1 MFGLCSHLALFA
13 LIAALTGIQNDL
25 FKLIAFEKI
34 GHFARIQN
42 VVDILE
48 ELLLHDLAVDQQECY
63 RLVFNLKKNIFYI
76 FNTICSR
83 SVRVLAPYPCD
94 AIKYAQIFVERIQ
107 IVVSPHLDL
116 PAIVFIDVRC
126 QSCQ

>member
-1 MFGLCSHLALFA
+1 MYELRSHLALFA

-25 FKLIAFEKI
+25 FKLIALEEI

-42 VVDILE
+42 VVDILK

-76 FNTICSR
+76 FNAICSR
-83 SVRVLAPYPCD
+83 SKCKSTYPCD

>member
-13 LIAALTGIQNDL
+13 LIAALTRIQNDL

-48 ELLLHDLAVDQQECY
+48 ELLLHDLAVDQ
-63 RLVFNLKKNIFYI
+63 
-76 FNTICSR
+76 
-83 SVRVLAPYPCD
+83 
-94 AIKYAQIFVERIQ
+94 
-107 IVVSPHLDL
+107 
-116 PAIVFIDVRC
+116 
-126 QSCQ
+126 